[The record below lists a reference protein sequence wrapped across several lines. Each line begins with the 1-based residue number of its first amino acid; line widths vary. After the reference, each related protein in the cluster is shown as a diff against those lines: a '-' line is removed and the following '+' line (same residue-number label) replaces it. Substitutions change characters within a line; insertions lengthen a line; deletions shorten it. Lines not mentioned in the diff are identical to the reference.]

1 MEASSEFNGWECFLV
16 YLSRGS
22 ILNMDVIIRYSV
34 IIENLPIEAVIIGR
48 SETLWQPSSL

>member
-1 MEASSEFNGWECFLV
+1 MEASSVFSGWECFLV

-34 IIENLPIEAVIIGR
+34 IIENFPIEAVIIGR

>member
-34 IIENLPIEAVIIGR
+34 IIKNFPIEAVIIGR
-48 SETLWQPSSL
+48 SETLWQPSTL